1 MRRTITAL
9 AAMALVLGACGAG
22 EAGDTATTAG
32 PPGTTTAP
40 PTTTTQ
46 PDAAT
51 VQVAPSSLGEILVD
65 ADGRS
70 LYLFMPDAQGESTC
84 YDACESN
91 WPPLTVE
98 GIAGDGVEAA
108 LLGTTER
115 TDGSVQVTYNGWP
128 LYHFGGDAAAGD
140 TNGQGLND
148 VWFVV
153 SPTGEAIE

>member
-1 MRRTITAL
+1 MRRAITAL
-9 AAMALVLGACGAG
+9 AAMALILSACGAG
-22 EAGDTATTAG
+22 EAGDTTTTAG

-40 PTTTTQ
+40 PTATTE

-51 VQVAPSSLGEILVD
+51 VQVASSSLGEILVD

-98 GIAGDGVEAA
+98 GIAGDGVDAA